1 MTIVHNK
8 CGATM
13 SIQSKFN
20 TFHKAIKLGRKDPE
34 YKNARSKDDSIT
46 EDIKARFKEDG
57 YPIIE
62 DFIQGS
68 LATHTAIKEKG
79 QDFDID
85 RAIVIEVSL
94 APDNP
99 IIPKE
104 AVLEVLENRK
114 FKNAKIKKPCVTAD
128 YKTENLHIDIPVYRR
143 YENEQYELAIGK
155 RHSDENNREWSTAA
169 PHELIDWI
177 NRSDKYGFYE
187 SEKIAQYRRI
197 VRYLKRW
204 RNFKFKEEVRQKI
217 FSIGIAVMVKE
228 QFQSSVNTEGFPDDL
243 LALRTT
249 LYGILNYGGYFTEVE
264 EDIYKVK
271 VLLPVSPRRD
281 IFYKSSTNTGTQF
294 RNKLRSLL
302 NILDKTANEENE
314 SKQCDLL
321 RSVFGEDFPE
331 STSSNSTGSS
341 SAKTV
346 FATAGA
352 VGTSQGA

>member
-1 MTIVHNK
+1 
-8 CGATM
+8 M

-20 TFHKAIKLGRKDPE
+20 IFHKAIKLGRKDPE

-46 EDIKARFKEDG
+46 EDIKARFKENG

-99 IIPKE
+99 ITPKE
-104 AVLEVLENRK
+104 AVLEVLESRR
-114 FKNAKIKKPCVTAD
+114 FKNAKIKNPCVTAD

-177 NRSDKYGFYE
+177 NNSDKYGLYG
-187 SEKIAQYRRI
+187 SEKIAQYRRF

-204 RNFKFKEEVRQKI
+204 RNFKFKKEVCKKI
-217 FSIGIAVMVKE
+217 FSIGITVMVKE

-243 LALRTT
+243 SALRAT
-249 LYGILNYGGYFTEVE
+249 LYGILNYGNYFTEVE
-264 EDIYKVK
+264 EDSYKVK
-271 VLLPVSPRRD
+271 VLLPVSPRQD
-281 IFYKSSTNTGTQF
+281 IFYKSSTDTGTQF
-294 RNKLRSLL
+294 RNKLKSLL
-302 NILDKTANEENE
+302 DTLDKVASEESE

-321 RSVFGEDFPE
+321 RSVFGEDFPK

-346 FATAGA
+346 FATSGA